1 MNYSQRGVKSYKIY
15 SFTSGNEQF
24 QKRKRD
30 WATRK
35 VYLRDLKKDEK
46 KSHIKK
52 KH

>member
-1 MNYSQRGVKSYKIY
+1 MNLYKIY

-30 WATRK
+30 SGTRN
-35 VYLRDLKKDEK
+35 VYLRDLKKEEK
-46 KSHIKK
+46 KSHMEK